1 MKRDRTLRLGVVLV
15 ILLGVAMNASAA
27 DQPLPVALISITS
40 PVSHGRP
47 ATIAV
52 KTAPGAGCRIMVTY
66 KAGPSRARG
75 LTPKTSDG
83 QGMVSWTWLVGTRTT
98 PGAWPVS
105 VSCSAGG
112 RTGTLRT
119 SIVVQ

>member
-1 MKRDRTLRLGVVLV
+1 MKRDPTLRPGVLLV
-15 ILLGVAMNASAA
+15 ILLAIATNASAA
-27 DQPLPVALISITS
+27 EQPLPVALVSITS

-52 KTAPGAGCRIMVTY
+52 KTAPAVECRIIVTY
-66 KAGPSRARG
+66 RSGPSRAKG

-83 QGMVSWTWLVGTRTT
+83 HGMVSWTWIVGTRTT
-98 PGAWPVS
+98 PGTWPIS

-112 RTGTLRT
+112 RPGTLQT